1 MTEIEKLKL
10 EASRLLEILD
20 HDRNAMLAAELKW
33 LQEIERSISLKKRV
47 LELEANLAAL
57 VDSRASLSEN

>member
-20 HDRNAMLAAELKW
+20 HDSNAMLAAELKW

>member
-57 VDSRASLSEN
+57 ADSRVSLSEN